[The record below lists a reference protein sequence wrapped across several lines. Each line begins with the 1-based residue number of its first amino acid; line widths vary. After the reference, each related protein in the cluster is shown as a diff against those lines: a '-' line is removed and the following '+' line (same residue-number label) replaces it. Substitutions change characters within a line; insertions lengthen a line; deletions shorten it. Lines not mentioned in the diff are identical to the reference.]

1 MALLLPNIKKLEE
14 VKLVLINPLGQRVF
28 LSSSKMSAGQNT
40 FELPLDSLER
50 GFLCFNTII
59 GDREITKKL
68 NIIK

>member
-1 MALLLPNIKKLEE
+1 MALLLPNITKLEE

-50 GFLCFNTII
+50 GFLYLIQLL
-59 GDREITKKL
+59 EIERLQKS
-68 NIIK
+68 

>member
-1 MALLLPNIKKLEE
+1 M
-14 VKLVLINPLGQRVF
+14 LINPLGQRVF

-59 GDREITKKL
+59 GDRYYKKIEYYQVIFFVNFGML
-68 NIIK
+68 FD